1 MNFNVPQAE
10 KFWREK
16 ISREIA
22 MIAIGSNFENL
33 SVEELDLIDFIV
45 KSVKATRL

>member
-1 MNFNVPQAE
+1 MNFDVPQAE
-10 KFWREK
+10 RFWRDK

-22 MIAIGSNFENL
+22 MIAIGSNFDNL
-33 SVEELDLIDFIV
+33 SIEELELIDFIV